1 MHKKQANLWVSTLA
15 LVVFFQILCVGVSS
29 ALPALQGGEIF
40 GCGLN
45 AGASS
50 FSELGAVQP
59 GGTGNNS
66 LDAGIQI
73 DILELQKV
81 FGVSAKMFLLQE
93 ANGPNAFAL
102 SQPVPQVLG
111 QFRIPAQA
119 SPDGMV
125 FFGLGLMKSE
135 YGSEFGTGYAIP
147 SIIGHEYAHILQY
160 KLGFPL
166 RGKWQELHADYLA
179 GWYTAHRSRYVP
191 QNIAE
196 SMLSFFKKGDLDFN
210 SPGHHGTP
218 QERQEAFV
226 AGLNLNLR
234 NNVSSGRAAYDQ
246 GIVYLQQRGAR

>member
-1 MHKKQANLWVSTLA
+1 MYKRQANLWASMIALA
-15 LVVFFQILCVGVSS
+15 LLCQLLCPGVAS
-29 ALPALQGGEIF
+29 ALPAVQGNEIF

-50 FSELGAVQP
+50 FGELGEVQP
-59 GGTGNNS
+59 GGTGSNS

-81 FGVSAKMFLLQE
+81 FGVAAKMFLLQE
-93 ANGPNAFAL
+93 TNGANAFAL
-102 SQPVPQVLG
+102 NRPVPQVLQ
-111 QFRIPAQA
+111 QFQMPAQA

-125 FFGLGLMKSE
+125 FFGLKLMRAE
-135 YGSEFGTGYAIP
+135 YSSEFGTGYAIP
-147 SIIGHEYAHILQY
+147 SIIGHEYAHVLQY

-196 SMLSFFKKGDLDFN
+196 SMLSFFKKGDYDFN
-210 SPGHHGTP
+210 SQGHHGTP

-226 AGLNLNLR
+226 AGVNLNLR
-234 NNVSSGRAAYDQ
+234 SNVSSGRVAYEQ
-246 GIVYLQQRGAR
+246 GIKYLQQRGAN